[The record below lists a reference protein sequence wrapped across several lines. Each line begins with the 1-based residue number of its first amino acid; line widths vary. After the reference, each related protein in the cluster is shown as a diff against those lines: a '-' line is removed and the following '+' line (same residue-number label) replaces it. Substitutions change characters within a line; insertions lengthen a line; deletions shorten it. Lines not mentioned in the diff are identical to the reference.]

1 MPPSGAP
8 RQIVLNISCPDRV
21 GIVHAV
27 SGSSRSGGSY
37 IVESQQFGDPSSKLF
52 FQCASRRR
60 HLRRPRSNSL
70 GPSSPPSARDL
81 AMTWEVHDVS
91 ERPALLIMVS
101 RLGHCLNDL
110 LYRYRTGA
118 LRAECGSSG
127 FEPSGLRRS

>member
-52 FQCASRRR
+52 FMRVEAAS
-60 HLRRPRSNSL
+60 PE
-70 GPSSPPSARDL
+70 
-81 AMTWEVHDVS
+81 TTTVEQ
-91 ERPALLIMVS
+91 
-101 RLGHCLNDL
+101 
-110 LYRYRTGA
+110 
-118 LRAECGSSG
+118 LRAEFASLARDS
-127 FEPSGLRRS
+127 R